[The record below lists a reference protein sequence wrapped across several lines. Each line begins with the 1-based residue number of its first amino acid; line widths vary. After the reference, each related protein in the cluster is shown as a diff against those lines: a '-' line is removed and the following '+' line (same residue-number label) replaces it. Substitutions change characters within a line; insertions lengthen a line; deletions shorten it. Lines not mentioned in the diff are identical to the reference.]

1 MSTNYTNLNAE
12 DKKRLQ
18 DLFTKYRDLDF
29 IAEGPLGS
37 DTLRECAKDAEQKF
51 LDEAERLLGKDFS
64 FQDFRDHFYTTED

>member
-1 MSTNYTNLNAE
+1 MSTKYANLNTE

-18 DLFTKYRDLDF
+18 ELFDTYRDLDF
-29 IAEGPLGS
+29 IAEGPLGD